1 MKYKAVC
8 FDVDSTLYPPEF
20 ERKVETSMAFWHPIM
35 GKRYSKGRTEFRKCQ
50 KDFKKYG
57 LEDADFATREAAMI
71 SRSLGNRMSVE
82 KARKYLDNRFY
93 SRLAKHYAKLPYQNE
108 TVRLFKNLKDR
119 GIKIGIMSDWPLW
132 NKLELIGVKQY
143 CDFVC
148 DPDGMKFLKPD
159 AHTFE
164 YLLYNLNLDASE
176 VLYVG
181 DSYKKD
187 VEGAV
192 GVGMDAVLVNHEDN
206 GNYPKALKVF
216 KNWKDFSFWMEA
228 N

>member
-8 FDVDSTLYPPEF
+8 FDVDSTLYPAEF
-20 ERKVETSMAFWHPIM
+20 ERKIETGMAMWHPWV
-35 GKRYSKGRTEFRKCQ
+35 GKNYSKMRSEFRKCQ
-50 KDFKKYG
+50 VDFSKYG
-57 LEDADFATREAAMI
+57 LEDKSFAYREAAML
-71 SRSLGNRMSVE
+71 SRRNGKTVE
-82 KARKYLDNRFY
+82 QSRAYLDKRFY
-93 SRLAKHYAKLPYQNE
+93 KVLAKRFSKLSYQKD
-108 TVRLFKNLKDR
+108 TVALFKHLKER
-119 GIKIGIMSDWPLW
+119 GVKIGIMSDWPLW

-148 DPDGMKFLKPD
+148 DPDSMLYLKPD

-164 YLLYNLNLDASE
+164 YLLYNLKLDASE

-181 DSYKKD
+181 DSYTKD

-192 GVGMDAVLVNHEDN
+192 GVGMDAVLVYHEDN
-206 GNYPKALKVF
+206 GKYPKALKVF
-216 KNWKDFSFWMEA
+216 KNWKEFSFWMEA